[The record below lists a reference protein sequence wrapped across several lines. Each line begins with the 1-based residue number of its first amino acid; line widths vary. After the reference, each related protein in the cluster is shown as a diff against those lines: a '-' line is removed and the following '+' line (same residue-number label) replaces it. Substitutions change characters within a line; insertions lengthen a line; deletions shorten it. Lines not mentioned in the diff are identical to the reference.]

1 MKKEVKKQRKDQPEP
16 SRRSFLNK
24 LWLGL
29 GAIALIELVCLILT
43 YLRPGKPRGSDD
55 VGAVVEAGAIEKFLP
70 NSVTAFVRGKFY
82 LCRLEDGGF
91 LALSRKCTHLGCT
104 VPWVDKEKR
113 FACPCHGSVFDIR
126 GEVISPPAPRA
137 LDVYPVSIENDVVKV
152 NTERVIKR
160 SGLESDHVVYP
171 KQNV

>member
-1 MKKEVKKQRKDQPEP
+1 MKNEVKEQKKDQSESP
-16 SRRSFLNK
+16 RRKFLSK
-24 LWLGL
+24 LWVGL
-29 GAIALIELVCLILT
+29 GALALLELVGLVLA
-43 YLRPGKPRGSDD
+43 YLRPGKPRGTGDA
-55 VGAVVEAGAIEKFLP
+55 GAIVEAGAVEKFSR

-152 NTERVIKR
+152 NTERLIKR
-160 SGLESDHVVYP
+160 RGLESEYVVYP